1 MNLFPLIK
9 KIEIVL
15 HNETTFV
22 KNLKLRTAK
31 DIYSTKN
38 KHFYIG
44 KVQPSKFVIKY
55 RVSSSGYRSNFFLI
69 NGTITNSTLLL
80 EAKPYKG
87 HFIML
92 GVWILTLFWLFFSID
107 KLWFLPFAIVPI
119 ILFWYLMNLIFALV
133 LKNKAIHIIESIVR
147 IAEKSN
153 EDIR

>member
-1 MNLFPLIK
+1 MNLFPLIN

-15 HNETTFV
+15 HNETAFV

-38 KHFYIG
+38 KYFFIG
-44 KVQPSKFVIKY
+44 KVQSSKFVIKY
-55 RVSSSGYRSNFFLI
+55 RVNSSGYRSNFFLI
-69 NGTITNSTLLL
+69 NGTITNSILLL
-80 EAKPYKG
+80 EAKPYKS

-133 LKNKAIHIIESIVR
+133 LKKQ
-147 IAEKSN
+147 SN
-153 EDIR
+153 SYY